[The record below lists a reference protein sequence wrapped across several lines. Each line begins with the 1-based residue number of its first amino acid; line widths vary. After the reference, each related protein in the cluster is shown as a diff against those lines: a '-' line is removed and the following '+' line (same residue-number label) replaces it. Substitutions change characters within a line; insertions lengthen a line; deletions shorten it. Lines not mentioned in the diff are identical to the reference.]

1 MPTLATIGSSTRNG
15 EYVIVDTAL
24 PHSQLMRVTVRE
36 EIGGILRL
44 LDRKDLRA
52 MRDLARRA
60 VPGKTLS
67 CRQLRSYRTTVGL
80 HIQVVFEFILD
91 TPHQGEWGDRPLG
104 PKP

>member
-1 MPTLATIGSSTRNG
+1 MPTLATIGTSSRKG
-15 EYVIVDTAL
+15 DYVIVDTAL

-36 EIGGILRL
+36 ETGGDFRL

-67 CRQLRSYRTTVGL
+67 CRRLRIYRTTANHL
-80 HIQVVFEFILD
+80 QVVFEFILD
-91 TPHQGEWGDRPLG
+91 TPHQGEWGNRPLG
-104 PKP
+104 PKS